1 MSSSSLSPTL
11 LLYSFIALSSC
22 LCFLLYCKL
31 SGTETTYLWLS
42 SQGFWTFLQSLSE
55 IIIVFRL
62 CLDKVEPITEPRPFH
77 DHALPTNCI
86 IIIIW
91 LLTGIYSCCF
101 SVTWVTCCQSKADSS
116 LIHRT
121 ILQFLLMPIKYPG
134 SPSQSEHSKLQ
145 SPQTLCSLLWLTINP
160 HLLLCASIWAY
171 LLAVEKETL
180 ACLTGDPGWWML
192 TFWLL
197 LQYQVL
203 SFFRICSRKAGHLSE
218 IFAQIKEKKKKSK
231 FYFAV
236 GFKVLCICSHFV
248 SNNPETLNNVFSFPI
263 IQVEPRDQSP
273 RQGQGRALFKVF

>member
-171 LLAVEKETL
+171 LPAVEKETL

-218 IFAQIKEKKKKSK
+218 IFAQIKEKKKNQNSILQWDSR
-231 FYFAV
+231 FCAF
-236 GFKVLCICSHFV
+236 VLILYPTTPRRS
-248 SNNPETLNNVFSFPI
+248 TMFSAFPSS
-263 IQVEPRDQSP
+263 R
-273 RQGQGRALFKVF
+273 